1 MELLKVNIM
10 KIKEL
15 DSKKREQKMNEI
27 IKLMFRVYVATNA
40 GYPKLEWLPK
50 EVKPKVDEKDS
61 FKKFKFYYE
70 PFLGWRLQQEL
81 DEVYVVEDNDR
92 IIGIIGLNYRVP
104 DKYVPW
110 VPREYLNR
118 HDVGFIELFAVDPSY
133 QGKGIGSLL
142 FDRAIS
148 RLKELCKKPLL
159 VTFPD
164 LEALKFYKKKGGK
177 VVKQLDK
184 YVVIQF

>member
-1 MELLKVNIM
+1 
-10 KIKEL
+10 
-15 DSKKREQKMNEI
+15 
-27 IKLMFRVYVATNA
+27 
-40 GYPKLEWLPK
+40 
-50 EVKPKVDEKDS
+50 
-61 FKKFKFYYE
+61 
-70 PFLGWRLQQEL
+70 
-81 DEVYVVEDNDR
+81 
-92 IIGIIGLNYRVP
+92 
-104 DKYVPW
+104 
-110 VPREYLNR
+110 
-118 HDVGFIELFAVDPSY
+118 VDPSY